1 MLSIQSAPDK
11 ITLSGLMQ
19 AYVIADTTA
28 YQDSGKT
35 ALAVMAFDEAID
47 RTINDAFTIT
57 FTNGLFRP
65 ITFNIVSDSE
75 DPPED
80 GISIRAKATGM
91 TLDEYTTRAIA
102 DMLLNPTLS
111 RFYSITK
118 VPMNPGMFSIVA
130 KKAND
135 ATYNVDVEVNSDA
148 PITTPDMTVQGRDP
162 LPAGYAYATRALLT
176 VGGSEITAGSI
187 PQEVEAPTTGITRFV
202 PARIME
208 GWLDENNPFT
218 PAYPADPEDEGL
230 IARVMAIPSYASDFR
245 VSFDGEEQYNVADAE
260 TRYIIAGSLPN
271 WLQQYLEDQEITWAQ
286 WLGTR
291 FLTNMPSLRW
301 INPDE
306 PLRLYFM
313 TGAQTGSPMYR
324 IMVKSYSQTESK
336 IWTGTPRTIDDYHVA
351 EICAGPQE
359 MPAGALVDNAL
370 GYTVS
375 VTDGTNTIA
384 SGITCL
390 INQLAETED
399 LTFLFRNSMGMPEII
414 RFRGKYIVQNE
425 GERFAFITDQMIT
438 AYMRNIRRQT
448 RVTAGILESQP
459 NMREQSLQ
467 WMSDFALSKETY
479 LVKDGMKIPVQISGF
494 IGLNRTEYIE
504 ASFDMRTT
512 EQFLS

>member
-1 MLSIQSAPDK
+1 MLSIESAPDK

-28 YQDSGKT
+28 YQDAGKT

-47 RTINDAFTIT
+47 RPISDAFTIT

-65 ITFNIVSDSE
+65 ITFNVVSDSE

-148 PITTPDMTVQGRDP
+148 PITTPDMTIEGRGP
-162 LPAGYAYATRALLT
+162 LPAGYAYATRALIT
-176 VGGSEITAGSI
+176 VGSSEITAGSI
-187 PQEVEAPTTGITRFV
+187 PHELEDPTTGITRFV
-202 PARIME
+202 PARILE
-208 GWLDENNPFT
+208 AWLDANKPFT
-218 PAYPADPEDEGL
+218 AAYPADPEDTGL
-230 IARVMAIPSYASDFR
+230 IARVVPITSYAADFR

-260 TRYIIAGSLPN
+260 TRYIIAGALPN
-271 WLQQYLEDQEITWAQ
+271 WLQQYLEDEEMTWIE
-286 WLGTR
+286 WLGSR
-291 FLTNMPSLRW
+291 FLTNMPTLRW
-301 INPDE
+301 VDADE

-313 TGAQTGSPMYR
+313 VGAQTGSPMYQ
-324 IMVKSYSQTESK
+324 IKVHSFSESESK
-336 IWTGTPRTIDDYHVA
+336 IWRGTPRSIDDYHVA
-351 EICAGPQE
+351 ELCVGPQE
-359 MPAGALVDNAL
+359 LPDGALVDNAI
-370 GYTVS
+370 GYTVT

-390 INQLAETED
+390 ISTLAALED
-399 LTFLFRNSMGMPEII
+399 LTFLFRNGLGMPEVI
-414 RFRGKYIVQNE
+414 RFRGDFSVQQD
-425 GERFAFITDQMIT
+425 GERFSFITDQMIT
-438 AYMRNIRRQT
+438 AHMRNIRRQA
-448 RVTAGILESQP
+448 RVTTGILESQP
-459 NMREQSLQ
+459 DMREESLR
-467 WMSDFALSKETY
+467 WMSDFALSKETW
-479 LVKDGMKIPVQISGF
+479 LLKDGMKIPVQITNFTG
-494 IGLNRTEYIE
+494 INRTEYLE